1 MKSVFKTMNLKF
13 SFAFF
18 IFSAFQ
24 LAQAHLFVDLN
35 EVRDPQKKQVLEILR
50 SQGLSST
57 ARVRLS
63 EWKTNLKKTTSKL
76 NPDSMDLIQ
85 FKGHIH
91 HQDLNRGGSFQK
103 FEGFYDPSMKNYEIK
118 KDAFI
123 PLSQIKFVVRA
134 YIKNLITEVE
144 APEQGIRI
152 LLPLGG
158 PGIDHGIT
166 PRAYKGSVLMTPF
179 FQGHLMRSK
188 TVARRCD
195 PAHYKCKPFIRLI
208 PHGVDHSLYGFHTEP
223 FKDEFERGFV
233 SAGCFRLPDSDL
245 WELYQFVRF
254 GFLSQI
260 PFEMIE
266 GDPRLNQA
274 HPYPVVSQAYE
285 GIYRWRLKEGR
296 IVFNSKRIHETP
308 PLEQIRF
315 QTLEEVK
322 RIDLETRR
330 RIGRSDS
337 QHFNRPL

>member
-1 MKSVFKTMNLKF
+1 MKKHFYPHFIIYYFLLFAILF
-13 SFAFF
+13 SFQGAN
-18 IFSAFQ
+18 
-24 LAQAHLFVDLN
+24 AHLHVDLD
-35 EVRDPQKKQVLEILR
+35 EVRDPQKKELLHTLR
-50 SQGLSST
+50 LQGLSES

-63 EWKTNLKKTTSKL
+63 EWTIKN
-76 NPDSMDLIQ
+76 NNDIY

-103 FEGFYDPSMKNYEIK
+103 FEGFLNSSIKKYEIK
-118 KDAFI
+118 KEVFI
-123 PLSQIKFVVRA
+123 PLSQMKFVVRA

-144 APEQGIRI
+144 APEQGIRVI
-152 LLPLGG
+152 LPLGG

-166 PRAYKGSVLMTPF
+166 PRAYKGSVFMTPF

-188 TVARRCD
+188 TVARRCE

-233 SAGCFRLPDSDL
+233 SAGCFRLPDEDL
-245 WELYQFVRF
+245 WELFQFVRF

-274 HPYPVVSQAYE
+274 HPHPVINDSYE

-296 IVFNSKRIHETP
+296 IVFNSKRIHQVP
-308 PLEQIRF
+308 PLDQIRF

-337 QHFNRPL
+337 QHFNRP